1 MDAAK
6 KKPVMI
12 GIIVVCLGT
21 AAFITFRGSGGVK
34 IEEIP
39 EDATIWVKCVN
50 LKCNGG
56 NTIYETSLKEYRDFQ
71 KEYVAEET
79 TPGMTCAKC
88 GKPSVF
94 EAMKCPK
101 CGNVF
106 VPGEAG
112 REDLVDRCPKCKY
125 SQREEERSME
135 STKSTQ
141 NTESAGTTKKSTRRS
156 SRRGGGE
163 LE

>member
-1 MDAAK
+1 MDAAQ
-6 KKPVMI
+6 KKPLMV
-12 GIIVVCLGT
+12 GIIIVCFGV
-21 AAFITFRGSGGVK
+21 AAFISFRGRGGGV
-34 IEEIP
+34 EVAEVP

-56 NTIYETSLKEYRDFQ
+56 NTVYEMNEREYLDFQ
-71 KEYVAEET
+71 REHLAEDT
-79 TPGMTCAKC
+79 TPGMVCPKC

-106 VPGEAG
+106 ISGEAG
-112 REDLVDRCPKCKY
+112 REGFSDRCPKCKY
-125 SQREEERSME
+125 SQREEEEKMGSAQGAQG
-135 STKSTQ
+135 TQ
-141 NTESAGTTKKSTRRS
+141 GTRQSGK
-156 SRRGGGE
+156 RGGLD